1 MTRREDI
8 GVIRRRLSAQ
18 IASAWERLDDALLEL
33 AGLGEIS
40 PEIAKRAHEL
50 CEADRTK
57 LAAETRNPL

>member
-1 MTRREDI
+1 MTQREDT
-8 GVIRRRLSAQ
+8 VVMRRRLSAQ

-33 AGLGEIS
+33 ASLGEIS
-40 PEIAKRAHEL
+40 VEVAKRAHEL